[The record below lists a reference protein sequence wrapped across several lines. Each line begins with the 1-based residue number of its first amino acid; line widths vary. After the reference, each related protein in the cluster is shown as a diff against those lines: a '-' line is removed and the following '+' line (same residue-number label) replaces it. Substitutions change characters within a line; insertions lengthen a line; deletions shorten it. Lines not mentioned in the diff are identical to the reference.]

1 MLEKEKLMAFNFGST
16 INSVASAA
24 TGALSTVGGALQT
37 ASKLAGALNNLSN
50 PAALISSLRSINLP
64 KGGETG
70 GVLRNASV
78 GFGGADADGDWRVK
92 LSIPP
97 AFSGSPLIQ
106 RLVQT
111 GGLVFPYTPSIT
123 ISSSATYE
131 DTSLTHQNYQF
142 VSYQNSRVNEIQIEA
157 PFNVEDGDQALYWLA
172 TVHFLRSATKMF
184 TGEGDLQGNPPPI
197 LKLNGY
203 GDYVFK
209 NVPVVVQSFSVNLS
223 KETNYINTSTAFAGG
238 DAVNGAGPGIMSS
251 IAGISGTAV
260 GLAGLAGALGKNKV
274 ATALGAFGAIGG
286 AVAGVSKLLGSV
298 SSIAGGGSFA
308 TAGNSWVPVQST
320 ISITVKPVYSRES
333 VRQFSLQK
341 FVKGEYV
348 NGGYI

>member
-1 MLEKEKLMAFNFGST
+1 MAFNFGST
-16 INSVASAA
+16 IDSVAKAA
-24 TGALSTVGGALQT
+24 SGAIGVAGGALQT

-64 KGGETG
+64 KGGEAG
-70 GVLRNASV
+70 GVLKPASAA
-78 GFGGADADGDWRVK
+78 FGGADADGDWRVK
-92 LSIPP
+92 LSIPSSF
-97 AFSGSPLIQ
+97 ASSPLLQ
-106 RLVQT
+106 KLVQN
-111 GGLVFPYTPSIT
+111 GGLIFPYTPSIT
-123 ISSSATYE
+123 ISSSAGYE
-131 DTSLTHQNYQF
+131 DTVLTHQNYQY
-142 VSYQNSRVNEIQIEA
+142 VSYQNSRTTDIQIEA
-157 PFNVEDGDQALYWLA
+157 PFNVEDGDQAMYWLA
-172 TVHFLRSATKMF
+172 AVHFLRSATKMF

-197 LKLNGY
+197 LKLSGY

-209 NVPVVVQSFSVNLS
+209 NVPVVVQTFSVNLS
-223 KETNYINTSTAFAGG
+223 QDTNYINTSTAFAGG

-251 IAGISGTAV
+251 ISGISGAAI

-274 ATALGAFGAIGG
+274 ANTLGAFGAIGG

-298 SSIAGGGSFA
+298 TSVAGGGSFA
-308 TAGNSWVPVQST
+308 TAGNSWVPVKST
-320 ISITVKPVYSRES
+320 ISVTLKPIYSRES